1 MDEDLE
7 RAWNDVLAAWD
18 DGDRH
23 KRFLVL
29 AETTDRLAEAGR
41 RYREVKEHDPERRAE
56 AERRIDEILGRA
68 MARMKVIEQR
78 DEKPSRSKLE
88 WVAFG
93 VSAAL
98 IAAALYQLLGR

>member
-7 RAWNDVLAAWD
+7 RAWQDVLAAWD
-18 DGDRH
+18 EGDRH

-29 AETTDRLAEAGR
+29 AEAKGALAEAGK
-41 RYREVKEHDPERRAE
+41 RYRGVKESDAARRAD
-56 AERRIDEILGRA
+56 AERRIDEILARA
-68 MARMKVIEQR
+68 MAQMKLVEQR
-78 DEKPSRSKLE
+78 EPTKGRSRVE

-98 IAAALYQLLGR
+98 IAAAVYQLIR

>member
-1 MDEDLE
+1 MDEELE
-7 RAWNDVLAAWD
+7 RAWEDVVAAWD
-18 DGDRH
+18 EGDRH

-29 AETTDRLAEAGR
+29 AEATGHLAEAGK
-41 RYREVKEHDPERRAE
+41 RYRGVKESDPARRAE

-68 MARMKVIEQR
+68 MAQMKIVEQR
-78 DEKPSRSKLE
+78 EPTKARSRLE

-98 IAAALYQLLGR
+98 IAAALYQLVR

>member
-7 RAWNDVLAAWD
+7 RAWSDVLAAWD
-18 DGDRH
+18 DADRH
-23 KRFLVL
+23 KRFLAL

-41 RYREVKEHDPERRAE
+41 RYREVKEHDPARRAD
-56 AERRIDEILGRA
+56 AEKRIDEILGRA
-68 MARMKVIEQR
+68 MARMKIIEQS
-78 DEKPSRSKLE
+78 EPKPSRSKLE

-98 IAAALYQLLGR
+98 IAAALYQLVR

>member
-7 RAWNDVLAAWD
+7 RAWRDVLAAWD
-18 DGDRH
+18 EGGRH
-23 KRFLVL
+23 ERFLAL
-29 AETTDRLAEAGR
+29 ADVKGALAEAGK
-41 RYREVKEHDPERRAE
+41 RYRAVRESDADRRAE

-68 MARMKVIEQR
+68 MARMQLLEQR
-78 DEKPSRSKLE
+78 EPTKARSRME

-98 IAAALYQLLGR
+98 IAAALYQLVR